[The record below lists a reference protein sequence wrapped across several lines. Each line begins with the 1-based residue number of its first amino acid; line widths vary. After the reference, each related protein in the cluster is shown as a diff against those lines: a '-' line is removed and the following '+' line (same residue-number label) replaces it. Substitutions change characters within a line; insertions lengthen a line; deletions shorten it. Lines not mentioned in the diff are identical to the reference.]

1 MRTFPLFGYFKRFI
15 KRRTASHPHLR
26 RNQLHAPPDAQPR
39 DKQQGDTYP
48 NHNLTENL
56 TVTVGDPVKS
66 QSVDKAATV
75 AVRTG
80 TVGAQSNEDAT
91 VDTQLRE
98 LENFFLFM

>member
-1 MRTFPLFGYFKRFI
+1 MGRTGHNVPDGPLREQQF
-15 KRRTASHPHLR
+15 
-26 RNQLHAPPDAQPR
+26 PPDAQPR

-56 TVTVGDPVKS
+56 TVTVGDPVES

-91 VDTQLRE
+91 VDTQLSTPR
-98 LENFFLFM
+98 